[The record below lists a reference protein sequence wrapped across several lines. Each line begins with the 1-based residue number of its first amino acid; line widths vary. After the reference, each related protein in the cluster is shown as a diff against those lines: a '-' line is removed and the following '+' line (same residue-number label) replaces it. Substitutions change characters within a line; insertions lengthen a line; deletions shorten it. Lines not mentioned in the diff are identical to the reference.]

1 MRHSMRRNLRL
12 AFAFL
17 VLTSL
22 AVAVGPV
29 RAEYDRYEMDIEVG
43 RLHHITAHDITGGGK
58 VYWYLPFK
66 ITNNT
71 DKERDIHVHVK
82 ATTDSKVW
90 VKDDSEEGG
99 KLVARTYV
107 GISDPHA
114 LKALRKK
121 FRNPKLLSITEMS
134 GKIAAGASKEGVA
147 VFMDLDPE
155 MDRMDVRIYGL
166 VDPVDDRGT
175 VKAVERKAL
184 SLKYERL
191 GDEIRPTEDMMRLLK
206 KEWIVESRTVLPSR
220 D

>member
-1 MRHSMRRNLRL
+1 MRQFMRRNLRL
-12 AFAFL
+12 AFVFL

-43 RLHHITAHDITGGGK
+43 KLHHVTVHDVIGGGK
-58 VYWYLPFK
+58 TYYYLPFK
-66 ITNNT
+66 ITNGT
-71 DKERDIHVHVK
+71 DKERDLLIHVK

-90 VKDDSEEGG
+90 VADDSEEGG

-107 GISDPHA
+107 GMSDAPV
-114 LKALRKK
+114 LKVLRKK
-121 FRNPKLLSITEMS
+121 FRNPKLMSLSEMS
-134 GKIAAGASKEGVA
+134 GKIAPGASKEGVA
-147 VFMDLDPE
+147 IFHDLDPE
-155 MDRMDVRIYGL
+155 MDRMDLRIYGL

-191 GDEIRPTEDMMRLLK
+191 GDEIRPTEDMLRLLK
-206 KEWIVESRTVLPSR
+206 KEWVVESRKVLPTR